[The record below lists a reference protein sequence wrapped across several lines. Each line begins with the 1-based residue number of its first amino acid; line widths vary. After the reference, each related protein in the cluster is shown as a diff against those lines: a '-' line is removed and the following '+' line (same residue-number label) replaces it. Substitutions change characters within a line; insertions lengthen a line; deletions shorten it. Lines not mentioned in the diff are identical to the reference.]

1 MFNSTHTLVGFAL
14 ARTGLD
20 EWVPYAAATSVIA
33 ANLPDIEILS
43 GLSSTAAYLDNHRGI
58 SHTFVGIPVL
68 ALALAGAMYYF
79 SENFW
84 KTFTVAL
91 LSMATHPVLDYT
103 NNYGLRPFL
112 PFSGTW
118 YYGDLLFIFDPYI
131 DGILLLGLIAGRYL
145 NGRRR
150 NMAFLSLVL
159 VITYVGM
166 RVELRRLAASQMAE
180 FAARTPSAEQ
190 WAVLPTMANP
200 FVWDGFVKTRTQWL
214 MVRIHATKGGQGD
227 IARIERGA
235 FSDAVKHA
243 AQAETAAALLRFARF
258 PAVRVEGVES
268 GYRVLFMDFRFYN
281 EARKT
286 SLGAEVLLDQSFQVR
301 KETLSFA
308 QSVKPARAASTGGR
322 QGDGVSYSH

>member
-20 EWVPYAAATSVIA
+20 EWVPYAVATAVIA

-79 SENFW
+79 SGNFW
-84 KTFTVAL
+84 RIFAVAL
-91 LSMATHPVLDYT
+91 VSMATHPVLDYT

-112 PFSGTW
+112 PFCGTW
-118 YYGDLLFIFDPYI
+118 YYGDILFIFDPYI

-145 NGRRR
+145 SGRRR
-150 NMAFLSLVL
+150 IMALLSLVL
-159 VITYVGM
+159 TITYVGM
-166 RVELRRLAASQMAE
+166 RMELRRLAALQIAE
-180 FAARTPSAEQ
+180 FAARTPSVEQ

-200 FVWDGFVKTRTQWL
+200 FVWDGFVKTQTQWL
-214 MVRIHATKGGQGD
+214 MVRVHATKGFQGE

-235 FSDAVKHA
+235 FSDVVKHA

-258 PAVRVEGVES
+258 PAVRVEGIDS

-301 KETLSFA
+301 KETLSFV
-308 QSVKPARAASTGGR
+308 QSVK
-322 QGDGVSYSH
+322 